1 MNKTLQHF
9 IAIFLC
15 FCMICSL
22 CGVGFAAV
30 ENVPDAADPERPT
43 AGSSDGLAGEGTDVS
58 LATPPPAPEPD
69 PDPEPPAPD
78 PEPEVPTPDPEP
90 PAPDLDPVEPSPAPD
105 DVDPDPDA
113 SPAPEPD
120 PPASAAPAGPSV
132 AAPAPDI
139 DVTYVALP
147 EDYVIKSSSLE
158 GMYAIDPQSALAPV
172 TPSNTSGLKS
182 VLLSILGNYDPI
194 VAEYQYVGSGSY
206 NNYIREIQPDYVWLT
221 SAAIFAI
228 LLYCTWRILGG
239 LVCRK

>member
-1 MNKTLQHF
+1 MMNKTLQHF

-30 ENVPDAADPERPT
+30 EDVPGDA
-43 AGSSDGLAGEGTDVS
+43 DVS
-58 LATPPPAPEPD
+58 LATPPPAPD
-69 PDPEPPAPD
+69 PDPPAPD
-78 PEPEVPTPDPEP
+78 PVPDVPTPDPAPEP
-90 PAPDLDPVEPSPAPD
+90 PTPAPDPEAPTPDPDPVEPSPAPD
-105 DVDPDPDA
+105 DVEPDPDA
-113 SPAPEPD
+113 SPSPEPD
-120 PPASAAPAGPSV
+120 APSSETPTTPPVIVPP
-132 AAPAPDI
+132 P

-147 EDYVIKSSSLE
+147 EDYVIKSSALE

-206 NNYIREIQPDYVWLT
+206 NNYIREIQPDYVWLA

-228 LLYCTWRILGG
+228 LLYCTWRLLGG
-239 LVCRK
+239 LLCRQ

>member
-1 MNKTLQHF
+1 MSKVFHGLLCVG
-9 IAIFLC
+9 LC
-15 FCMICSL
+15 FCLICSI
-22 CGVGFAAV
+22 CGVGFAAEGGEVPV
-30 ENVPDAADPERPT
+30 EPPPDVAEPPAEVPDVPPPDVVAPPDEVPE
-43 AGSSDGLAGEGTDVS
+43 
-58 LATPPPAPEPD
+58 TPPPDVPDEVPETPPPD
-69 PDPEPPAPD
+69 DEALSTPPPDDDSTASEPPD
-78 PEPEVPTPDPEP
+78 DGGEDVT
-90 PAPDLDPVEPSPAPD
+90 PAPVPDDAGGDLEPSGGSSLAP
-105 DVDPDPDA
+105 P
-113 SPAPEPD
+113 
-120 PPASAAPAGPSV
+120 
-132 AAPAPDI
+132 PDI

-228 LLYCTWRILGG
+228 LLYSTWRLLGG
-239 LVCRK
+239 LICKM

>member
-1 MNKTLQHF
+1 MSKVFPGRLCVG
-9 IAIFLC
+9 LC
-15 FCMICSL
+15 FCLICSI
-22 CGVGFAAV
+22 CGVGCAAEGGEVPV
-30 ENVPDAADPERPT
+30 EPPPDVAEPPAEVPDVPPP
-43 AGSSDGLAGEGTDVS
+43 DVVAPPDEVP
-58 LATPPPAPEPD
+58 ATPPPDVPD
-69 PDPEPPAPD
+69 EVPATPPPDDEALSTPPPDDDSTASEPPD
-78 PEPEVPTPDPEP
+78 DGGEDVT
-90 PAPDLDPVEPSPAPD
+90 PAPVPDDAGGDLEPSGGSSLAP
-105 DVDPDPDA
+105 P
-113 SPAPEPD
+113 
-120 PPASAAPAGPSV
+120 
-132 AAPAPDI
+132 PDI

-228 LLYCTWRILGG
+228 LLYSTWRLLGG
-239 LVCRK
+239 LICKM

>member
-1 MNKTLQHF
+1 MNKTLRHF
-9 IAIFLC
+9 LAVFLC

-30 ENVPDAADPERPT
+30 D
-43 AGSSDGLAGEGTDVS
+43 DGFEGADVS
-58 LATPPPAPEPD
+58 LSVSPDVDSEPPTPD
-69 PDPEPPAPD
+69 PDP
-78 PEPEVPTPDPEP
+78 PTPDPEP
-90 PAPDLDPVEPSPAPD
+90 PAPDPDPEPPSPDPEPPAPDPDPDPDTPSPAPD
-105 DVDPDPDA
+105 DGEEDSGV
-113 SPAPEPD
+113 SPSPEPD
-120 PPASAAPAGPSV
+120 TPASTAPVVASV
-132 AAPAPDI
+132 VAPPP
-139 DVTYVALP
+139 DVTYVELP
-147 EDYVIKSSSLE
+147 EDYVIKSAALE
-158 GMYAIDPQSALAPV
+158 DMYAIDPQSALAPV

-206 NNYIREIQPDYVWLT
+206 NNYIREIQPDYVWLS